1 MNARGKKSMLVRF
14 GILGLGAGG
23 LMAFA
28 GLGGLGDPVDVAGVV
43 VGLLVAAVGAVL
55 LARSRSL

>member
-28 GLGGLGDPVDVAGVV
+28 GLGGRGDPDVTGVV